1 MQEQMQNF
9 EDQLDQ
15 ESFKNEPTVQI
26 LNRKGITFANVSAKK
41 PSIVQ
46 PGAAGV
52 NLTRMTL
59 SKNQIRL
66 HQSEMG
72 VNKENSQP
80 QLHANP
86 ELHQAISS
94 GGTRNNNA
102 VQLQPA
108 LQRVHKISGNQ
119 IRFAENDSYAMNRPR
134 DQMPADDGEEIP
146 DIADKNIQI

>member
-1 MQEQMQNF
+1 M
-9 EDQLDQ
+9 
-15 ESFKNEPTVQI
+15 
-26 LNRKGITFANVSAKK
+26 SAKK
-41 PSIVQ
+41 PTIVQ
-46 PGAAGV
+46 PAAATA
-52 NLTRMTL
+52 NLTRVTL

-66 HQSEMG
+66 HPSELG

-86 ELHQAISS
+86 ELHQAIAS

-134 DQMPADDGEEIP
+134 EQIAADEGEEIP